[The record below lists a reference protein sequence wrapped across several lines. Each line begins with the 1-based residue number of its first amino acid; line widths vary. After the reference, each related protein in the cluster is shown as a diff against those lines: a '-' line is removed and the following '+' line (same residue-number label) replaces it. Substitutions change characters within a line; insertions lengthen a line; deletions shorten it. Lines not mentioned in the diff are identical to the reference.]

1 METHRIRNNEIDMPV
16 TQKRKRPV
24 GVILDSNTFFDS
36 LQFRIDIFE
45 ELEKE
50 LQTEYVPIVLS
61 PIVKEIE
68 KLAIKGST
76 KRRKNAAF
84 ALSLAEKCTVVNV
97 DPECSASVDD
107 VIVKVA
113 KECGYAVFTDDRD
126 LRRRLRD
133 INVPVIY
140 VRQKS
145 YLEINGRL

>member
-1 METHRIRNNEIDMPV
+1 METHRIRDNEIDMPV
-16 TQKRKRPV
+16 TQKRKRPI

-45 ELEKE
+45 ELKKE

-61 PIVKEIE
+61 PIIKEIE

-76 KRRKNAAF
+76 KTRKNAAF

-97 DPECSASVDD
+97 DPEPSASVDD

-113 KECGYAVFTDDRD
+113 KECGYAVFTDDRQ